1 METKNYLFVTT
12 DSSLTR
18 YNGQTVKIKRQM
30 TKELDGIDET
40 DLPKMYKVITDDGS
54 IIEAFEDELTI
65 DNKQ

>member
-30 TKELDGIDET
+30 TKELDDIDET

>member
-12 DSSLTR
+12 DSNLTC

-40 DLPKMYKVITDDGS
+40 DLPKMYKVITGDGS
-54 IIEAFEDELTI
+54 IIEAFEDELII

>member
-1 METKNYLFVTT
+1 METKDYLFVTT

-30 TKELDGIDET
+30 TKELDDIDET